1 MSENLKNKKKP
12 AIIFISILCAVVVI
26 ITIVYVVLY
35 FVSKNN
41 MPKTAGDVFL
51 YEPDYNAQIMT
62 EEQYLIKDRRISY
75 CDGFGTWYIYDE
87 NGNYSTSDD
96 VQLFLIE
103 YVNDLVAGDATALKA
118 KYSSE
123 LVTKLKLPDR
133 MTQQRIYETKL
144 TELSKKEINQNGEIY
159 FEYEYKIEYKIM
171 RNDGTFRVDLAS
183 DSVKG
188 QYFTI
193 EQREENITI
202 TKVVEYA
209 VS

>member
-1 MSENLKNKKKP
+1 MNGNEKRKKKP
-12 AIIFISILCAVVVI
+12 AVIFISVIGCVVVVVSM
-26 ITIVYVVLY
+26 VYLILY
-35 FVSKNN
+35 LISRNN
-41 MPKTAGDVFL
+41 IPKTAGDVFL

-62 EEQYLIKDRRISY
+62 EEDYLIKDRRISY
-75 CDGFGTWYIYDE
+75 SDGFGTWPIYDE
-87 NGNYSTSDD
+87 NGVYHTSDE

-103 YVNDLVAGDATALKA
+103 YINDLIKGDAAGLKA
-118 KYSSE
+118 KYSDE
-123 LVTKLKLPDR
+123 LVKKLKLPDK

-144 TELSKKEINQNGEIY
+144 TELSKKEITENGNTY
-159 FEYEYKIEYKIM
+159 FEYEFKIDYKIM

-193 EQREENITI
+193 MQTDGEIII

-209 VS
+209 IG